1 MKEKNMKLKIFFIAL
16 LFIIMPLILFNNSYA
31 LELNEE
37 YVKEDFIISEDGKVL
52 KGFSESGKE
61 KLKRNDY
68 KLVLDGNVLG
78 SIEEIGEKAFIGLE
92 NLTTDEF
99 PINASEIGYKI
110 YNSNLQK
117 RVEEIN
123 EMTKEYISSLEFRN
137 MQELKRIQ
145 KMAFKGNN
153 LQNVDFTGAPNIE
166 KLGIECFAFNF
177 KLYEV
182 NMTPLTSLNRHLVYN
197 SSFINCG
204 YVFVKNGEKNELN
217 KRKINLI
224 VHYKDP
230 FNLTFGYYNN
240 EDARNFN
247 TEEEYQEYWKKWKEE
262 HEGREEPGGGAKDIY
277 TDIVVFDPIRTKL
290 DFMNEKLYEAQRCEL
305 SEIEDGL
312 NEAFNWNDEVKEK
325 WLKEKGYKKKEEE
338 IQEKYN
344 KIQEEIEAEIKRI
357 EDLEPLKETNEQL
370 LEELNVLENKILEYK
385 KHCCEIKK
393 IREEALLEK
402 LKENLEEIKKTL
414 GEHSSEYI
422 ELEYKIR
429 EMQNKCCSAE
439 AINEIKKELEKIT
452 LEKEVLKKELEAIKL
467 QLETI
472 IKENDKNK
480 EENKELNKQIEE
492 LNKKITEINETIK
505 TKDEKIKELEE
516 QVKNIKIEN
525 TEKDK
530 KIEELEKK
538 ITKLEEENKKREEKL
553 KENEEQI
560 KKITEENEK
569 LKEDQEKNK
578 EIIEQN
584 NKKIEELE
592 KELKETKKE
601 IENIKEEIKKSKEE
615 CKKDFNEELTKRDEE
630 IERLKKKIEE
640 LEKKNKKI
648 EEKLNKKEELKET
661 EEKENTNITKKKTN
675 KKDTK
680 SNNKLP
686 YAGSESV
693 IILSLIT
700 IGAIIYTKRVIK
712 RK

>member
-1 MKEKNMKLKIFFIAL
+1 MKENNIKKIILSSFILA
-16 LFIIMPLILFNNSYA
+16 IILITLIVFSNTNNSYA

-37 YVKEDFIISEDGKVL
+37 YVKEDFVISEDGKVL

-78 SIEEIGEKAFIGLE
+78 PIEEIGEKAFVGLE
-92 NLTTDEF
+92 NLSTDEF
-99 PINASEIGYKI
+99 PIDIAPYNVGNYIGK
-110 YNSNLQK
+110 
-117 RVEEIN
+117 VEKVN
-123 EMTKEYISSLEFRN
+123 EKTKEYISSLEFRN
-137 MQELKRIQ
+137 MLELKRIQ

-153 LQNVDFTGAPNIE
+153 LQNVDFNGAPNVE

-182 NMTPLTSLNRHLVYN
+182 DIRPLKSLNKHLVYQ

-204 YVFVKNGEKNELN
+204 FIFIKNGEKNELN
-217 KRKINLI
+217 KRQINVI

-230 FNLTFGYYNN
+230 LNLSFGYYNN
-240 EDARNFN
+240 EDDKNFN
-247 TEEEYQEYWKKWKEE
+247 TEEEYQAYLKEQ
-262 HEGREEPGGGAKDIY
+262 EGKDQPGGGAKDIY
-277 TDIVVFDPIRTKL
+277 TGIAVFDPVSTKL
-290 DFMNEKLYEAQRCEL
+290 YIISNKFNEAQTCEL

-312 NEAFNWNDEVKEK
+312 NEAFNWNDEAKEK
-325 WLKEKGYKKKEEE
+325 WLEEKGYKNKEEE
-338 IQEKYN
+338 TQEKYN
-344 KIQEEIEAEIKRI
+344 KIQKEIETEIKRI
-357 EDLEPLKETNEQL
+357 EDLEALKETNEQL
-370 LEELNVLENKILEYK
+370 LEELNVVENKILEYK

-393 IREEALLEK
+393 IREEALLER
-402 LKENLEEIKKTL
+402 LKERLEEIKKTV
-414 GEHSSEYI
+414 GEHSYEYM

-439 AINEIKKELEKIT
+439 AIKEIKKELEKIT
-452 LEKEVLKKELEAIKL
+452 LEKQVIEKELETIKL
-467 QLETI
+467 QLEI
-472 IKENDKNK
+472 ITKENEKNK

-505 TKDEKIKELEE
+505 TKDQKIKELEE
-516 QVKNIKIEN
+516 QAKNIKTEN

-553 KENEEQI
+553 KENEETI

-578 EIIEQN
+578 ETIEQN

-592 KELKETKKE
+592 KELKETKQE

-648 EEKLNKKEELKET
+648 EEKLNKKEEPKET
-661 EEKENTNITKKKTN
+661 EEKENTSITKTNNKKTN

-700 IGAIIYTKRVIK
+700 IGAIIYTKRVMK